1 LRLAPARAGA
11 LLVEWIRR
19 SLVRFTLVSGSRQA
33 AAIAYYVLLSL
44 FPLILFLASVAGL
57 VLRDDGLRADFVSAL
72 ADALPV
78 TESGEDEIEAALRG
92 VSENAGTIGIVSLVT
107 LLWTASGMMGAIRGS
122 LDAIDPDTPGR
133 PFVRGKLVDLIMLG
147 GAAVLLS
154 ASAGLTVA
162 TRVAREQISGS
173 VGLSGLLYEVL
184 RELVPIAVGTG
195 LLILLL
201 RYAPSRAPR
210 TRDIWPAAL
219 VGSILLWGLSVGFA
233 SFIDAFGR
241 YNLVYGSLAAVVVFL
256 FFVYLAANIV
266 LLSAAFAAEWRGVRT
281 AQPGTGPPGPGI
293 WAELLTFLRGLWVPE
308 PRPRTAPGRTGET
321 SPDEISREDVDPE
334 PRRSSRG

>member
-1 LRLAPARAGA
+1 M
-11 LLVEWIRR
+11 LVEWIRR
-19 SLVRFTLVSGSRQA
+19 SLARFTQVAGSRQS

-57 VLRDDGLRADFVSAL
+57 VLRDASLRADFVSAL

-78 TESGEDEIEAALRG
+78 TESGTNEIENALKG
-92 VSENAGTIGIVSLVT
+92 VSENAGTIGIISLVT

-122 LDAIDPDTPGR
+122 LDAIDPDTPPR
-133 PFVRGKLVDLIMLG
+133 PFARGKIVDLIMLG

-162 TRVAREQISGS
+162 TRVAGEQLQDQ
-173 VGLSGLLYEVL
+173 VGFGGLLYDVAREV
-184 RELVPIAVGTG
+184 VPVAVGTG

-201 RYAPSRAPR
+201 RYAPSGAPKV
-210 TRDIWPAAL
+210 RDIWPAAL

-266 LLSAAFAAEWRGVRT
+266 LLSGAFAAEWRGVRT
-281 AQPGTGPPGPGI
+281 REPGTGPPGPGI
-293 WAELLTFLRGLWVPE
+293 GAELLAFVRGLWVPE
-308 PRPRTAPGRTGET
+308 QARRTPPEQAAPTAA
-321 SPDEISREDVDPE
+321 DEISREDVDPE

>member
-1 LRLAPARAGA
+1 MM
-11 LLVEWIRR
+11 VEWIRR
-19 SLVRFTLVSGSRQA
+19 SLGRFTHVAGSRQA

-57 VLRDDGLRADFVSAL
+57 VLRDEGLRADFVEAL

-78 TESGEDEIEAALRG
+78 TESGADEIEAALKG
-92 VSENAGTIGIVSLVT
+92 VSANAGAIGIISLIT

-122 LDAIDPDTPGR
+122 LDSIDPETPAR
-133 PFVRGKLVDLIMLG
+133 PFARGKIVDLIMLG

-162 TRVAREQISGS
+162 TRVAREEVQDS
-173 VGLSGLLYEVL
+173 VGFSGLLYELARVA
-184 RELVPIAVGTG
+184 VPIAVGAG

-201 RYAPSRAPR
+201 RFAPSGAPR
-210 TRDIWPAAL
+210 TKDIWPAAL
-219 VGSILLWGLSVGFA
+219 VGSILLWALSVGFA
-233 SFIDAFGR
+233 AFIEEFGR

-281 AQPGTGPPGPGI
+281 EEPGTGPPGPGVWSEI
-293 WAELLTFLRGLWVPE
+293 LAFIRGLWVPE
-308 PRPRTAPGRTGET
+308 QRTRKP
-321 SPDEISREDVDPE
+321 ED
-334 PRRSSRG
+334 

>member
-1 LRLAPARAGA
+1 MMI
-11 LLVEWIRR
+11 EWIRR
-19 SLVRFTLVSGSRQA
+19 SLSRFTHVAGSRQS

-78 TESGEDEIEAALRG
+78 TQSGADEIESALRG
-92 VSENAGTIGIVSLVT
+92 VSANAGTIGVISLLT

-122 LDAIDPDTPGR
+122 LDAIDPETPPR
-133 PFVRGKLVDLIMLG
+133 PFARGKIVDLIMLA

-162 TRVAREQISGS
+162 SRVAQEQISDG
-173 VGLSGLLYEVL
+173 VGLSGVLYDVA

-201 RYAPSRAPR
+201 RYAPSGAPR

-233 SFIDAFGR
+233 AFIDAFGR

-281 AQPGTGPPGPGI
+281 EEPGTGPPGPGV
-293 WAELLTFLRGLWVPE
+293 WAELLAFLRGLWVPE
-308 PRPRTAPGRTGET
+308 QRPRN
-321 SPDEISREDVDPE
+321 PE
-334 PRRSSRG
+334 E

>member
-1 LRLAPARAGA
+1 M
-11 LLVEWIRR
+11 VEWTRR
-19 SLVRFTLVSGSRQA
+19 SLSRFAHVAGSRQA

-57 VLRDDGLRADFVSAL
+57 VLRDEGLRADFVSAL

-78 TESGEDEIEAALRG
+78 TESGTNEIESALKG
-92 VSENAGTIGIVSLVT
+92 VSANAGTIGLISLIT

-122 LDAIDPDTPGR
+122 LDSIDPETPPR
-133 PFVRGKLVDLIMLG
+133 PFARGKIVDLIMLA

-162 TRVAREQISGS
+162 TRVARGEVQDS
-173 VGLSGLLYEVL
+173 VGFSGLLYDVA

-201 RYAPSRAPR
+201 RYAPSGAPR
-210 TRDIWPAAL
+210 TKDIWPAAL

-241 YNLVYGSLAAVVVFL
+241 YNVVYGSLAAIVVFL

-281 AQPGTGPPGPGI
+281 EEPGTGPPGPGI
-293 WAELLTFLRGLWVPE
+293 WAEILGFIRGLWVPE
-308 PRPRTAPGRTGET
+308 QRTRKP
-321 SPDEISREDVDPE
+321 ED
-334 PRRSSRG
+334 

>member
-1 LRLAPARAGA
+1 MSPGRAGGMM
-11 LLVEWIRR
+11 VEWIRR
-19 SLVRFTLVSGSRQA
+19 SLSRFTHVAGSRQS

-57 VLRDDGLRADFVSAL
+57 VLRNEELRADFVSAL

-78 TESGEDEIEAALRG
+78 TESGTDEIASALKG
-92 VSENAGTIGIVSLVT
+92 VSANAGAIGIISLVT

-122 LDAIDPDTPGR
+122 LDSIDPDTPPR
-133 PFVRGKLVDLIMLG
+133 PFARGKLVDLIMLG

-162 TRVAREQISGS
+162 TRVAREEVQNS
-173 VGLSGLLYEVL
+173 VGFSGLLYEVA
-184 RELVPIAVGTG
+184 REVVPIAIGTG

-201 RYAPSRAPR
+201 RYAPSGAPR

-241 YNLVYGSLAAVVVFL
+241 YNVVYGSLAAIVVFL

-281 AQPGTGPPGPGI
+281 EEPGTGPPGPGI
-293 WAELLTFLRGLWVPE
+293 WAEILAFIRGLWVPE
-308 PRPRTAPGRTGET
+308 QRPRE
-321 SPDEISREDVDPE
+321 PE
-334 PRRSSRG
+334 E

>member
-1 LRLAPARAGA
+1 M
-11 LLVEWIRR
+11 VEWTRR
-19 SLVRFTLVSGSRQA
+19 SLGRFTQIGGSRQA

-44 FPLILFLASVAGL
+44 FPLILFLASIAGL
-57 VLRDDGLRADFVSAL
+57 VLRDDELRADFVSAL

-78 TESGEDEIEAALRG
+78 TESGADEIESALRG
-92 VSENAGTIGIVSLVT
+92 VSENAGTIGLISLVT
-107 LLWTASGMMGAIRGS
+107 LLWTASGMLGAIRGS
-122 LDAIDPDTPGR
+122 LDAIDPDTPPR
-133 PFVRGKLVDLIMLG
+133 PFARGKVVDLIMLA

-162 TRVAREQISGS
+162 ARVAREEVSDS
-173 VGLSGLLYEVL
+173 VGLSGVLYDVT

-201 RYAPSRAPR
+201 RYAPSGAPR

-281 AQPGTGPPGPGI
+281 EEPGTGPPGPGI
-293 WAELLTFLRGLWVPE
+293 WAEILGFIRGLWVPE
-308 PRPRTAPGRTGET
+308 QRARKP
-321 SPDEISREDVDPE
+321 ED
-334 PRRSSRG
+334 

>member
-1 LRLAPARAGA
+1 M
-11 LLVEWIRR
+11 LVEWTRR
-19 SLVRFTLVSGSRQA
+19 SLARFARVAGSRQA

-44 FPLILFLASVAGL
+44 FPLMLFLASVAGL
-57 VLRDDGLRADFVSAL
+57 VLRDSGLRADFVNAL
-72 ADALPV
+72 AEALPV
-78 TESGEDEIEAALRG
+78 TESGADEIASALHG
-92 VSENAGTIGIVSLVT
+92 VSANAGAIGVISLFT

-122 LDAIDPDTPGR
+122 LDSIDPETPAR
-133 PFVRGKLVDLIMLG
+133 PFARGKVVDLIMLA
-147 GAAVLLS
+147 GAAVLLT

-162 TRVAREQISGS
+162 TRVAREEISSS
-173 VGLSGLLYEVL
+173 VGLSGLVYEVL
-184 RELVPIAVGTG
+184 REVVPVAVGTG

-201 RYAPSRAPR
+201 RYAPSGAPK

-281 AQPGTGPPGPGI
+281 EEPGTGPPGPGI
-293 WAELLTFLRGLWVPE
+293 WAELLAFVRGLWVPE
-308 PRPRTAPGRTGET
+308 PVRPAASERPTPTAAE
-321 SPDEISREDVDPE
+321 EISREDVDPE

>member
-1 LRLAPARAGA
+1 MPDLGRAGGM
-11 LLVEWIRR
+11 LVEWIRR
-19 SLVRFTLVSGSRQA
+19 SLARFTHVAGSRQS

-57 VLRDDGLRADFVSAL
+57 VLRNEELRADFVSAL

-78 TESGEDEIEAALRG
+78 TESGTSEIESALKG
-92 VSENAGTIGIVSLVT
+92 VSANAGTIGIISLVT

-122 LDAIDPDTPGR
+122 LDAIDPDTPPR
-133 PFVRGKLVDLIMLG
+133 PFARGKIVDLIMLA

-154 ASAGLTVA
+154 ASAGVTVA
-162 TRVAREQISGS
+162 TRVAREEVQNS
-173 VGLSGLLYEVL
+173 VGFSGLLYDVV
-184 RELVPIAVGTG
+184 RELVPVAVGTG
-195 LLILLL
+195 LLVLLL
-201 RYAPSRAPR
+201 RYAPSGAPR

-241 YNLVYGSLAAVVVFL
+241 YNLVYGSLAAIVVFL

-281 AQPGTGPPGPGI
+281 EEPGTGPPGPGI
-293 WAELLTFLRGLWVPE
+293 WTEILAFVRGLWVAE
-308 PRPRTAPGRTGET
+308 QRPRK
-321 SPDEISREDVDPE
+321 PE
-334 PRRSSRG
+334 E

>member
-1 LRLAPARAGA
+1 MM
-11 LLVEWIRR
+11 VEWIRR
-19 SLVRFTLVSGSRQA
+19 SLGRFTHVAGSRQA

-44 FPLILFLASVAGL
+44 FPLMLFLASVAGL
-57 VLRDDGLRADFVSAL
+57 VLRDDELRADFVEAL

-78 TESGEDEIEAALRG
+78 TESGTDEIESALRG
-92 VSENAGTIGIVSLVT
+92 VSANAGTIGIVSLIT

-122 LDAIDPDTPGR
+122 LDSIDPETPPR
-133 PFVRGKLVDLIMLG
+133 PFARGKIVDLIMLA

-162 TRVAREQISGS
+162 TRVAGGELQDQVGFSG
-173 VGLSGLLYEVL
+173 VL
-184 RELVPIAVGTG
+184 FDVARELVPIAVGTG

-201 RYAPSRAPR
+201 RYVPSGAPR

-241 YNLVYGSLAAVVVFL
+241 YNLVYGSLAAIVVFL
-256 FFVYLAANIV
+256 VFVYLAANIV

-281 AQPGTGPPGPGI
+281 EEPGTGPPGPGI
-293 WAELLTFLRGLWVPE
+293 WSEIMAFIRGLWVPE
-308 PRPRTAPGRTGET
+308 QRPRE
-321 SPDEISREDVDPE
+321 PE
-334 PRRSSRG
+334 E

>member
-1 LRLAPARAGA
+1 MM
-11 LLVEWIRR
+11 VEWTRR
-19 SLVRFTLVSGSRQA
+19 SLGRFTRIGGSRQA

-44 FPLILFLASVAGL
+44 FPLILFLASIAGL
-57 VLRDDGLRADFVSAL
+57 VLRNDELRADFVSAL

-78 TESGEDEIEAALRG
+78 TESGATEIESALRG
-92 VSENAGTIGIVSLVT
+92 VSENAGTIGLISLVT

-122 LDAIDPDTPGR
+122 LDAIDPETPPR
-133 PFVRGKLVDLIMLG
+133 PFARGKVVDLIMLA

-154 ASAGLTVA
+154 VSAGLTVA
-162 TRVAREQISGS
+162 ARVAREEVSDS
-173 VGLSGLLYEVL
+173 VGLSGVLYDVA
-184 RELVPIAVGTG
+184 RELVPIAGGTG

-201 RYAPSRAPR
+201 RYAPSGAPR

-256 FFVYLAANIV
+256 FFVYLAAYIV

-281 AQPGTGPPGPGI
+281 AEPGTGPPGPGI
-293 WAELLTFLRGLWVPE
+293 WAEIRTFLRGLWVPE
-308 PRPRTAPGRTGET
+308 QRPRRPG
-321 SPDEISREDVDPE
+321 DP
-334 PRRSSRG
+334 PA

>member
-1 LRLAPARAGA
+1 VRLDPGRAGW

-19 SLVRFTLVSGSRQA
+19 SLGRFTQVSGSRQS

-44 FPLILFLASVAGL
+44 FPLILFLASIAGL
-57 VLRDDGLRADFVSAL
+57 VLRDDELRADFVSAL

-78 TESGEDEIEAALRG
+78 TESGADEIESALRG
-92 VSENAGTIGIVSLVT
+92 VSENAGTIGLISLVT

-122 LDAIDPDTPGR
+122 LDAIDPDTPPR
-133 PFVRGKLVDLIMLG
+133 PFARGKVVDLIMLA

-162 TRVAREQISGS
+162 ARVAREEVSDS
-173 VGLSGLLYEVL
+173 VGLSGVLYDVT

-201 RYAPSRAPR
+201 RYAPSGAPR

-266 LLSAAFAAEWRGVRT
+266 LLTAAFAAEWRGVRT
-281 AQPGTGPPGPGI
+281 AEPGTGPPGPGI
-293 WAELLTFLRGLWVPE
+293 WGEILAFLRGLWVPE
-308 PRPRTAPGRTGET
+308 QRPRKPG
-321 SPDEISREDVDPE
+321 DP
-334 PRRSSRG
+334 PA